1 MKYIESWNLLSNL
14 DNADHAILGQKKL
27 LKAKHI
33 DRKSSKN
40 YEEYLDIIKKIVLNA
55 AQ

>member
-14 DNADHAILGQKKL
+14 DNADQAIVGQKKL
-27 LKAKHI
+27 LKAKNI
-33 DRKSSKN
+33 DRKSTEN
-40 YEEYLDIIKKIVLNA
+40 YEEYLDIIKKIVLDA